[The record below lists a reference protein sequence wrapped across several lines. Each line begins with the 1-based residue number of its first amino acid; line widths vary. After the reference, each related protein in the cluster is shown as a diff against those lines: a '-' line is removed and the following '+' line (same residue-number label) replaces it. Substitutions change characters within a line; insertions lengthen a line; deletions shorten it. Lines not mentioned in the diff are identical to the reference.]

1 MSSFFSYVQDD
12 TATGGVER
20 LVDSDVTS
28 VPARSRTLYAPAGS
42 TLCVNVSGTATVVI
56 KSNPFADAAKDVTLT
71 SVSASTEYV
80 IASAKHVLIDVTAV
94 SGTVTAKLICNED

>member
-20 LVDSDVTS
+20 LVDSDVTT
-28 VPARSRTLYAPAGS
+28 VVARSRTLYAPAGS
-42 TLCVNVSGTATVVI
+42 TVCVHVSGTATVVI

-71 SVSASTEYV
+71 SVSASTEYAV
-80 IASAKHVLIDVTAV
+80 ASARHILVDVTAV
-94 SGTVTAKLICNED
+94 SGTVTAKLVCNED